1 MEALI
6 LAGGK
11 AERLGDAAAGRPKPL
26 VSVAGRPSA
35 ADQVAR
41 LVEAGVTRVILSV
54 AAGNEALFEDELS
67 GLGAEIVAVGEGEP
81 LGRGGGL
88 RLTARQRQASGPVL
102 ALNGDELLGV
112 DLLDLLERHRQRR
125 SAATIVVSRVRSAF
139 GVVELGADDVVA
151 GFREAPLLPQWVNSG
166 VYVLDDEA
174 IARLPERGDHEDTT
188 FPELAREGKLFAY
201 RNESYWLTVNTPK
214 QLREA
219 EQFMRQHPELA
230 PRAPE
235 PA

>member
-11 AERLGDAAAGRPKPL
+11 AERLGDAAQGRPKPL
-26 VSVAGRPSA
+26 VLVAGRPLIA
-35 ADQVAR
+35 YQVAR
-41 LVEAGVTRVILSV
+41 LAEAGVSRVV
-54 AAGNEALFEDELS
+54 VGCARGCEALFEEELG
-67 GLGAEIVAVGEGEP
+67 GLGPEIVAVGEPEP

-88 RLTARQRQASGPVL
+88 RFAASHRSESGPVF

-112 DLLDLLERHRQRR
+112 DLGDLLERHR
-125 SAATIVVSRVRSAF
+125 SHGPAATIVVSQVRSPF
-139 GVVELGADDVVA
+139 GVVDVADDDTIA

-166 VYVLDDEA
+166 VYVLDDES
-174 IARLPERGDHEDTT
+174 IERLPERGDHETTT
-188 FPELAREGKLFAY
+188 FPELAAEGKLLAY
-201 RNESYWLTVNTPK
+201 RNKSFWLTVNTPK

-219 EQFMRQHPELA
+219 EEFVRRTPSL
-230 PRAPE
+230 RRS